1 MIESGRISRVDRR
14 DGIDSV
20 EVQREKP
27 EVAEMC
33 KMFDAAERS

>member
-14 DGIDSV
+14 DGIGSV
-20 EVQREKP
+20 EVQREKL
-27 EVAEMC
+27 EAAEMC